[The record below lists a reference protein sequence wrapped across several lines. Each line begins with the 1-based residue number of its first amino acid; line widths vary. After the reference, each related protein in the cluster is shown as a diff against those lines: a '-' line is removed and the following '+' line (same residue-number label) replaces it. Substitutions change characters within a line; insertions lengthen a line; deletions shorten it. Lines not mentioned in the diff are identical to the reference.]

1 MLADPFRPGAARGG
15 SRVTL
20 CTPALLHLGRD
31 EAARGEATAPGR
43 QRRRPLL
50 PVLIAEYRRHA
61 WRGLAQGAL
70 GRWAELEPLPAARQV
85 ARQRGGRCR
94 DGL

>member
-50 PVLIAEYRRHA
+50 PVPIAE
-61 WRGLAQGAL
+61 
-70 GRWAELEPLPAARQV
+70 
-85 ARQRGGRCR
+85 
-94 DGL
+94 